1 MNEPKSRPF
10 KSLGTHLKYLREQ
23 LNETLAEVSGAVE
36 IDSKT
41 LERIESGAECPAE
54 DILMLLINHF
64 NMQDHEAV
72 RLWELAGYEK
82 TKDGWSRVDNDDIT
96 NAKQVV
102 MLLALD
108 MRTMYTDGVDVNA
121 NPAGVTLSFTQAGA
135 NGERSPVAKVGM
147 STEQAENV
155 SRLLERALLHI
166 KYGGGPKGLP
176 SVSDNT

>member
-1 MNEPKSRPF
+1 MNESMSRPF
-10 KSLGTHLKYLREQ
+10 KNLGTHLKYLREQ

-41 LERIESGAECPAE
+41 LERIESGAERPAE
-54 DILMLLINHF
+54 DILMLLITHF

-82 TKDGWSRVDNDDIT
+82 TKDGWSKPETDDWAG
-96 NAKQVV
+96 AKQVV

-108 MRTMYTDGVDVNA
+108 VRTMYTDGVDVNA
-121 NPAGVTLSFTQAGA
+121 GPAGVTLSFTQTGA
-135 NGERSPVAKVGM
+135 NGERMSVARVGM
-147 STEQAENV
+147 SAEQAENV
-155 SRLLERALLHI
+155 SRLLQRALLHI

-176 SVSDNT
+176 SASDNT